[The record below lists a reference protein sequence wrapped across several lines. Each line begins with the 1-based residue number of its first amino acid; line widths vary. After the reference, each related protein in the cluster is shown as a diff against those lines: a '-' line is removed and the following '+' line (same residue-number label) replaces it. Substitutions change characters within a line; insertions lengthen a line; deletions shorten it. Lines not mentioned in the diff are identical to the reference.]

1 MQFQSQSSHVP
12 HVAAAATPP
21 LVAEAAAAH
30 GFSREAATALWQALQ
45 RGQGRMAQF
54 EHAELGGAGQW
65 MSGGMTMLAA
75 MGDAALRARVDALAA
90 TLAPD
95 AERAAAS
102 AAAATPPAASG
113 RARADAWGAA
123 AASGAQNDLKYA
135 YYPEARRLVIEDA
148 QGLQVYDTGTHQ
160 IQGVSQQSGQG
171 VPRFQTAHG
180 AVELTQLRRVADT
193 PDTSGDGAPPA
204 ARARH
209 LEAPDERARSAP
221 SPATAARA
229 AEPSA
234 GAGSGHLG
242 AAQTR
247 TAQAA
252 ADAGGDAG
260 ERAEQ
265 ALRLLEPLARL
276 HQAGVLSAEE
286 FQAKKAELLAR
297 I

>member
-65 MSGGMTMLAA
+65 MAGGMTMLAS

-90 TLAPD
+90 TLAPY

-102 AAAATPPAASG
+102 VAATPPAASG

-148 QGLQVYDTGTHQ
+148 QGLQVYDTGMHQ

-180 AVELTQLRRVADT
+180 AVELAQLRRVADT
-193 PDTSGDGAPPA
+193 PDTSGDGAPLA
-204 ARARH
+204 AGPGRSGRRQREQHDGIPSGSADPRRIGSRARRI
-209 LEAPDERARSAP
+209 RAGRRREKTP
-221 SPATAARA
+221 GRRLPR
-229 AEPSA
+229 
-234 GAGSGHLG
+234 GGSGF
-242 AAQTR
+242 
-247 TAQAA
+247 
-252 ADAGGDAG
+252 GGI
-260 ERAEQ
+260 
-265 ALRLLEPLARL
+265 PPPT
-276 HQAGVLSAEE
+276 
-286 FQAKKAELLAR
+286 
-297 I
+297 

>member
-65 MSGGMTMLAA
+65 MAGGMTMLAS

-90 TLAPD
+90 TLAPY

-102 AAAATPPAASG
+102 VAATPPAASG

-148 QGLQVYDTGTHQ
+148 QGLQVYDTGMHQ

-171 VPRFQTAHG
+171 VPCFQTAHG

-193 PDTSGDGAPPA
+193 QDTTGDGAPPA
-204 ARARH
+204 ARARQ

-221 SPATAARA
+221 SPATPARA

-247 TAQAA
+247 TAQVG
-252 ADAGGDAG
+252 ADAGRDAG